1 MNGILFDL
9 DGTLWDSSECVVD
22 SWNSV
27 LEKYG
32 RNTITTQDM
41 QNYMGRTM
49 DAIAKMMLPE
59 ETEEDRKKIFDECQD
74 VELDFIRERGGIL
87 FNHLEDTWKELA
99 KDYELFIVSNCQ
111 IGYIESFLE
120 HYGFEKYIKDT
131 ENYGNTGL
139 EKGDNIRLVVER
151 NHLDKAVYVGD
162 IQGDLDSADKA
173 GIPFIHAA
181 YGFGTTNREVP
192 KIHSITELPQV
203 AKQVFDNM

>member
-9 DGTLWDSSECVVD
+9 DGTLWDSSQCVVD

-27 LEKYG
+27 LEKHG
-32 RNTITTQDM
+32 RKTITIDDM

-49 DAIAKMMLPE
+49 DAIAKMMLPD
-59 ETEEDRKKIFDECQD
+59 ETEEDRERIFRECEE
-74 VELDFIRERGGIL
+74 VELDFIRERGGVL
-87 FNHLEDTWKELA
+87 FEHLEEVFIELSKE
-99 KDYELFIVSNCQ
+99 YQLFIVSNCQ
-111 IGYIESFLE
+111 IGYIESFIE
-120 HYGFEKYIKDT
+120 HYGFEKYITDT

-139 EKGDNIRLVVER
+139 EKGDNIRLVVDR
-151 NHLDKAVYVGD
+151 NHLDKALYVGD

-192 KIHSITELPQV
+192 KIQAITELPEM
-203 AKQVFDNM
+203 AKKVFDEM